1 MSEYQKSISKLANEQ
16 INIIGSCA
24 FPFEKKWVLKS
35 PRKLLTY
42 KYEHKDLYLDLEA
55 SILIIG
61 EENESI
67 LWIKREA
74 TPHLYFR
81 N

>member
-1 MSEYQKSISKLANEQ
+1 MSEYQKAISKLANEQ

-42 KYEHKDLYLDLEA
+42 KYEHKDHYLDLEP
-55 SILIIG
+55 ILIIG
-61 EENESI
+61 EENGS
-67 LWIKREA
+67 
-74 TPHLYFR
+74 

>member
-1 MSEYQKSISKLANEQ
+1 MSDYQETISRLAKQQ
-16 INIIGSCA
+16 INVIGPQA

-35 PRKLLTY
+35 PQKLLVY

-55 SILIIG
+55 AILIIG
-61 EENESI
+61 EENGS
-67 LWIKREA
+67 
-74 TPHLYFR
+74 

>member
-1 MSEYQKSISKLANEQ
+1 MSDYQEAISRLAKQQ
-16 INIIGSCA
+16 INVIGPQA

-42 KYEHKDLYLDLEA
+42 KYEHKDLYLDLEP
-55 SILIIG
+55 ILIIG
-61 EENESI
+61 EENGS
-67 LWIKREA
+67 
-74 TPHLYFR
+74 